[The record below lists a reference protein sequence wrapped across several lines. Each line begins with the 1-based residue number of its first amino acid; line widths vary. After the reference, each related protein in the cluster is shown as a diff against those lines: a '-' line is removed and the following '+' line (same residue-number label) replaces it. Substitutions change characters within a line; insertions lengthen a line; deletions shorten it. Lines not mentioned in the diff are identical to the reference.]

1 MSYMKKDLP
10 EINLIDE
17 LLRHDPDIREKIDNG
32 CLNRIKNEKEKSE
45 KKTGVKCL
53 ICGTRA
59 GKGVSMV
66 FPVNIK

>member
-1 MSYMKKDLP
+1 MNYMIKDLP

-45 KKTGVKCL
+45 KKTRENCL
-53 ICGTRA
+53 ICGTRL

-66 FPVNIK
+66 FPENIK